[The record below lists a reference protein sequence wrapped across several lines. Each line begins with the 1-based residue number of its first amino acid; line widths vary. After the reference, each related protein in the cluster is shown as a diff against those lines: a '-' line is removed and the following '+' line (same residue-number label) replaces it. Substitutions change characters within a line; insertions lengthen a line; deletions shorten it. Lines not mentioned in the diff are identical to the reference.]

1 MEPPVSPAV
10 YVPTTA
16 MGFIM
21 DAANDVAIYQSAAT
35 MAHTDSYKL
44 PNVRTTLPTWP
55 KTNPRTMIKTMIGKF
70 NILTKCNTYIVE
82 TTSKLYLMAYLRTF
96 QTENERNLIPR

>member
-21 DAANDVAIYQSAAT
+21 DATNDVAIYQSAAT
-35 MAHTDSYKL
+35 MAHTDGYKL

-55 KTNPRTMIKTMIGKF
+55 KTNPRAMIKTMIGKCLLRVGPISIYIF
-70 NILTKCNTYIVE
+70 RVDFLKSARPNIC
-82 TTSKLYLMAYLRTF
+82 
-96 QTENERNLIPR
+96 P